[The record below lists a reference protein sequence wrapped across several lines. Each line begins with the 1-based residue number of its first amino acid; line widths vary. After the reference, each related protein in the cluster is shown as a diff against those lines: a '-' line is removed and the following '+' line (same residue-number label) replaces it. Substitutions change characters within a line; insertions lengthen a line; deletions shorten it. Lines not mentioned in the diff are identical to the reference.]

1 MLHFLNDIIYHKL
14 YCRCYVLSLILKIDI
29 VAETCCLV
37 RPTMV
42 VSEGTH
48 EFFLLVLPKN
58 NIKPVNTAFAFV
70 SFISELRMI

>member
-1 MLHFLNDIIYHKL
+1 
-14 YCRCYVLSLILKIDI
+14 
-29 VAETCCLV
+29 
-37 RPTMV
+37 MV

-48 EFFLLVLPKN
+48 EFFFLLVLPKN